1 MGNASTAAKTVVR
14 VLVGLIA
21 GSLVAYEYYS
31 FSPNPEEALWPA
43 IGMAIVAAIVVAFM
57 MQGLGKGSE

>member
-1 MGNASTAAKTVVR
+1 MGNASTAAKAAVR
-14 VLVGLIA
+14 VLVGLIVGA
-21 GSLVAYEYYS
+21 LIAYEYYN

-57 MQGLGKGSE
+57 MRGLGKGSE